1 MLMDLEVSYSLSLLF
16 VSVLPWVTDGHGK
29 IKHYFINH
37 RSQNYRL
44 GLDIIDLIVILH
56 FTSKI
61 QLQ

>member
-16 VSVLPWVTDGHGK
+16 VSVIPWATDGHGK
-29 IKHYFINH
+29 IKHFINH